1 MDRMKGLNV
10 RFEETAV
17 AAAAATETTM
27 TTAVAPLP
35 RGSHYAPTAAVRD
48 CETRENVYCARF
60 CSLEGAEDR
69 LMRTFATCAGRRA
82 EVYECEKSGA
92 VTLVASFESGDA
104 NAALYACE
112 WCAFDEEEEEDADA
126 DADATPSARTTTT
139 TTTTKR
145 RPCLALGGTG
155 STIEIVDCASG
166 KTWTNLIGHG
176 GVVNAIVAHPREPSL
191 LASASG
197 DLSVRLWHVKTGVTI
212 AIFAGSLG
220 HKNDVLAVDF
230 HGVRDDLGRLKL
242 VSGGM
247 DNHVKVWATPPLDA
261 AVAAA
266 RSWTRPLAEFK
277 TVIVDA
283 PMFSSSRV
291 HNNYV
296 DCVGWVG
303 DAVLSKSVDGVA
315 KLWVPDAPVGVVHT
329 RGRQFRLVAEF
340 PQRDAELWWI
350 RFAVS
355 ASHNVLA
362 FGNDKGQVSVW
373 RLDVPSAAE
382 RAPAR
387 LTSFP
392 ARLGKRASSMVDFT
406 LPEGE
411 GSRVV
416 RQCAVSRDGAI
427 VVAACENGLICRWDC
442 VWIEKESDDEESDD
456 EESDDT
462 SGSGNSGGSAGAID
476 RDRERDGSN
485 GA

>member
-1 MDRMKGLNV
+1 
-10 RFEETAV
+10 
-17 AAAAATETTM
+17 M
-27 TTAVAPLP
+27 TTAIAPSS
-35 RGSHYAPTAAVRD
+35 RASRYAPTSAVRD
-48 CETRENVYCARF
+48 RETGEPVYCARF

-69 LMRTFATCAGRRA
+69 LLRTFATCSGRRA
-82 EVYECEKSGA
+82 DVYECETSGA

-104 NAALYACE
+104 NASLYACE
-112 WCAFDEEEEEDADA
+112 WCAFEEEEASA
-126 DADATPSARTTTT
+126 SASASARRTR
-139 TTTTKR
+139 R

-155 STIEIVDCASG
+155 SSIEIVDCATG

-197 DLSVRLWHVKTGVTI
+197 DLSVRLWHAKTGVTI

-230 HGVRDDLGRLKL
+230 HSARDDLGRLKL

-247 DNHVKVWATPPLDA
+247 DNHVKVWAPPPLAA

-266 RSWTRPLAEFK
+266 RSWRRPLAEFK

-296 DCVGWVG
+296 DSAGWVG

-315 KLWVPDAPVGVVHT
+315 KLWVPDEPLGVVHT

-355 ASHNVLA
+355 ASHNALA

-373 RLDVPSAAE
+373 RLDVPAGAK
-382 RAPAR
+382 RVPAR
-387 LTSFP
+387 LAAFP
-392 ARLGKRASSMVDFT
+392 ARLGKRASNMDDFI

-416 RQCAVSRDGAI
+416 RQCAVSRDGAV

-442 VWIEKESDDEESDD
+442 VWVDRESDGSEI
-456 EESDDT
+456 DDT
-462 SGSGNSGGSAGAID
+462 SGSDNDGG
-476 RDRERDGSN
+476 RDHVHL
-485 GA
+485 